1 MTLEE
6 RLKPDS
12 EVRINFFNEALEFH
26 DLFGTTVLRVTL
38 RNNTLSFNSFIVSSC
53 KTAIDYKGCCNNFP
67 LFECPEPFK
76 PNCNIFG
83 HNCVACK
90 YVYDEKT
97 CSARVYCS
105 CYYCCDPQ
113 YAESCPDGCA
123 GCVKDGEGG
132 CPENSAVNFKSIG
145 NSSSSMLEAEAK
157 AWEHFDMVDVDKNG
171 SISLNE
177 AIDHLETKLKNG
189 TSGKNLAK
197 NVSWF
202 AEMDSNGNNQIE
214 PGEFDRS
221 LIKVDNR
228 TSG

>member
-1 MTLEE
+1 MLFE
-6 RLKPDS
+6 
-12 EVRINFFNEALEFH
+12 NFIFVFIIL
-26 DLFGTTVLRVTL
+26 LFFAKIGH
-38 RNNTLSFNSFIVSSC
+38 VSSC
-53 KTAIDYKGCCNNFP
+53 EKTLYYNGCCNNFP
-67 LFECPEPFK
+67 LFACPKPPFK
-76 PNCNIFG
+76 PNCNIFD
-83 HNCVACK
+83 HNCVACN
-90 YVYDEKT
+90 YSYNKT
-97 CSARVYCS
+97 NACSVRVQCS

-123 GCVKDGEGG
+123 QCVKDGEGG

-145 NSSSSMLEAEAK
+145 NSLSSILEAKAK
-157 AWEHFDMVDVDKNG
+157 AWEHFDMIDVDKNG

-189 TSGKNLAK
+189 TLGKNLAK

-221 LIKVDNR
+221 LIKVNNR
-228 TSG
+228 MNG

>member
-1 MTLEE
+1 MFLEIGIFVFIK
-6 RLKPDS
+6 L
-12 EVRINFFNEALEFH
+12 
-26 DLFGTTVLRVTL
+26 LFLAKIGQ
-38 RNNTLSFNSFIVSSC
+38 VSC
-53 KTAIDYKGCCNNFP
+53 CQAEIYEDGCCSGKWS
-67 LFECPEPFK
+67 LGILHCPGPFT
-76 PNCNIFG
+76 PNCNFFD
-83 HNCVACK
+83 HNCVACT
-90 YVYDEKT
+90 YVYNKT
-97 CSARVYCS
+97 NACSVRVFCS

-145 NSSSSMLEAEAK
+145 NSSSSMMKTEAK

-177 AIDHLETKLKNG
+177 AIDHLETKVKNG

-197 NVSWF
+197 IVSWF

-221 LIKVDNR
+221 LIKVNNR